1 MDAVVAEMERAK
13 SSYGLACAVVEFS
26 EAQRKAALSRAML
39 PFLNAGDSVAGAE
52 AKARAS
58 KSYEADMLRLRTDY
72 SNAEETRSQYFALKA
87 RWETARSRA
96 SAEKAM
102 ANL

>member
-1 MDAVVAEMERAK
+1 MDRAK

-26 EAQRKAALSRAML
+26 SDQRKAALARAMVK
-39 PFLNAGDSVAGAE
+39 FLDADESAAS
-52 AKARAS
+52 ADAYARAS
-58 KSYEADMLRLRTDY
+58 DGYSKDMAQLKKDY
-72 SNAEETRSQYFALKA
+72 QQAEETRAQYFALKA

-102 ANL
+102 STLL